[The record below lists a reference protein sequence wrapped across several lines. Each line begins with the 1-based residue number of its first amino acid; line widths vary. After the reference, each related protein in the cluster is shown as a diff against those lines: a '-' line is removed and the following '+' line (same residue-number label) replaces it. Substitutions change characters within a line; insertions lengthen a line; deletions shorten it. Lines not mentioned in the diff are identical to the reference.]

1 MIYKV
6 NSLER
11 GMAEVVFVLCP
22 SCQKRHSIVVRQDE
36 LEDYYARGSIGLA
49 FPNMKA
55 ADRELFMTGMD
66 EDCFKN
72 ATAEEF

>member
-36 LEDYYARGSIGLA
+36 LEDYYASGSIGLA

-66 EDCFKN
+66 NECYQKS
-72 ATAEEF
+72 TAEEF

>member
-6 NSLER
+6 NPLER

-36 LEDYYARGSIGLA
+36 LEDYYANGSIGLA

-55 ADRELFMTGMD
+55 TDRELFMTGMD
-66 EDCFKN
+66 SECFQKS
-72 ATAEEF
+72 TAEEF